1 MDRALNALVNLDV
14 PADVVRIDVQ
24 GTLNQDS
31 RPGLVQIVRRIRRMG
46 IRSHIRVE
54 LSRAVLVESSALAG
68 LRQDLNAIDSST
80 LMGIHG
86 AGVSLDLSPSDDES
100 PHEELLT
107 VTDALSVL
115 SFAEADSL
123 SELDPRE
130 SAAAMPGLDEGQPL
144 ELAGLG
150 AWGGRA
156 LQEYSEEELLLA
168 SDTLFTLLDNPG
180 AFAGSDLLGRYEDI
194 GREISRRQQD
204 SLSSFPATEGQAAS

>member
-31 RPGLVQIVRRIRRMG
+31 RPSLVEIVRRIRRMG

-68 LRQDLNAIDSST
+68 LRHDLNAIDAST

-100 PHEELLT
+100 PNEELLT

-123 SELDPRE
+123 PELDPLE
-130 SAAAMPGLDEGQPL
+130 SAAAGSGLDEGQPL

-156 LQEYSEEELLLA
+156 LQEYSDAELLLA
-168 SDTLFTLLDNPG
+168 SDTLFALLDNPG

-194 GREISRRQQD
+194 GREITRRQQD
-204 SLSSFPATEGQAAS
+204 AFSPFPATEGQAAS

>member
-24 GTLNQDS
+24 GILNQDS
-31 RPGLVQIVRRIRRMG
+31 RPGLVQIVRRIRSMG

-68 LRQDLNAIDSST
+68 LRQDLNAIDAST

-86 AGVSLDLSPSDDES
+86 AGVSLDLSPSGEES
-100 PHEELLT
+100 LHDELLT

-115 SFAEADSL
+115 SFAEANSFV
-123 SELDPRE
+123 ELDAIE
-130 SAAAMPGLDEGQPL
+130 SAAAMPGLDEGQSL

-156 LQEYSEEELLLA
+156 LQEYSDEELLLA

-194 GREISRRQQD
+194 GREITRRQQD
-204 SLSSFPATEGQAAS
+204 TFSPFPATEGQAAS

>member
-24 GTLNQDS
+24 GTLNQES

-54 LSRAVLVESSALAG
+54 LSRAVLVESTALAG
-68 LRQDLNAIDSST
+68 LRQELNAIDAST

-86 AGVSLDLSPSDDES
+86 AGVSLDLSPSDDGS
-100 PHEELLT
+100 PNEELLT
-107 VTDALSVL
+107 VIDARSAHSIADAD
-115 SFAEADSL
+115 SFAE
-123 SELDPRE
+123 LDAIE
-130 SAAAMPGLDEGQPL
+130 SAAAMSGLEEGQSL

-156 LQEYSEEELLLA
+156 LQEYSDEE
-168 SDTLFTLLDNPG
+168 
-180 AFAGSDLLGRYEDI
+180 
-194 GREISRRQQD
+194 
-204 SLSSFPATEGQAAS
+204 